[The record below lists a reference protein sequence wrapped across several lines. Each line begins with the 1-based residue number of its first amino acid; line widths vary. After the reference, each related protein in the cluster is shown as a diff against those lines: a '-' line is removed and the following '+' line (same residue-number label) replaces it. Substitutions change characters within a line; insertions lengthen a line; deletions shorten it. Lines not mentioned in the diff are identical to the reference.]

1 MTTYKSFITK
11 TVAITIGVEGDTAQ
25 TTGFI
30 GTEAAIA
37 FQDFV
42 KNYETV
48 VCADGFEM
56 SVQAS
61 RGHYC
66 SPRED
71 VGPYTTVEIGFP
83 NRRDELLMPHIEL
96 ADQPAKIP
104 QALARSPC

>member
-1 MTTYKSFITK
+1 MRK
-11 TVAITIGVEGDTAQ
+11 
-25 TTGFI
+25 
-30 GTEAAIA
+30 
-37 FQDFV
+37 

-66 SPRED
+66 RPRED
-71 VGPYTTVEIGFP
+71 AGPYTAVEIGFP

-96 ADQPAKIP
+96 ADQPPLESVYPYVPANVVMEVILKHGGRISGELP
-104 QALARSPC
+104 PLNLRGA